1 MGKLPDKLRKALLNS
16 RGQMKATRVNRA
28 FDYAKE
34 NDMKITKKQ
43 IKDYIKEIEDFSEE
57 KVDFGKMN
65 KQFVFNYLGG
75 FFADIGFNRNATAG
89 IAVDGERQ
97 VDKRGKVINQGWL
110 KEFVVLV
117 HGNSGYARAYQINNK
132 TRAQVSVVVNSF
144 IQEME
149 RKFKYPVKR
158 IVTDNDQC
166 FKDQNIPYVNV
177 TAEIHENNDIDGEEI
192 YHKNH
197 RLFSRIDSFM
207 SHLRRYAWN
216 QYQKDRN
223 ARIALQKV
231 NEKKELYIPW
241 DTVNQF
247 IWEWNQHIIPVIRCS
262 REEMLKD
269 QDLEKAYICM
279 ALYANEGK
287 DKFVHERLANNMEV
301 RLTGENNVFG
311 NRQMK
316 AHNER
321 PGTYTI
327 TRTMNNQYVG
337 VNTQNPADVVYFHPN
352 EVNSIVHRGKYEEEM
367 NELAD
372 VEDPLNAPNN
382 WENQIIDFEDP
393 VHNNNKG
400 IEVWRDNNKQ
410 QRKEKKKQKAR
421 EYLEEEEDKDEQARI
436 LAYEAIMREFDRGL
450 FPDFR
455 PDQILKLK
463 EKMKNKLIELER
475 DGMFHIGISESRN
488 RKNKPLETRAKA
500 RMREHLIEQ
509 AKNDPILRQ
518 DVVVSKTEELAHLVK
533 KNKLRKRR

>member
-16 RGQMKATRVNRA
+16 RGQMKSTRINRA
-28 FDYAKE
+28 YEYAKE

-43 IKDYIKEIEDFSEE
+43 IKDYMKEIEDFTEE

-65 KQFVFNYLGG
+65 KQFVFNFIGG
-75 FFADIGFNRNATAG
+75 FFADIGFNRNKEAG
-89 IAVDGERQ
+89 IAVDGERK

-117 HGNSGYARAYQINNK
+117 HGNSGWARAYQINNRTK
-132 TRAQVSVVVNSF
+132 AQVSVVVKSF

-149 RKFKYPVKR
+149 SKFNYPVKR
-158 IVTDNDQC
+158 IVTDNDLC
-166 FKDQNIPYVNV
+166 FKDKDIPYVNV
-177 TAEIHENNDIDGEEI
+177 TAEIHENNDIDGTEI

-197 RLFSRIDSFM
+197 RLFSRIDTFM
-207 SHLRRYAWN
+207 SHLRSYAWN
-216 QYQKDRN
+216 QYQKDPN
-223 ARIALQKV
+223 ARIGLQKV
-231 NEKKELYIPW
+231 TERKELYIPW

-247 IWEWNQHIIPVIRCS
+247 IWEWNQHHIPNVRCS
-262 REEMLKD
+262 REEMMKD

-287 DKFVHERLANNMEV
+287 DKFIKDRLANNMEV

-327 TRTMNNQYVG
+327 TKTMTNQYVG
-337 VNTQNPADVVYFHPN
+337 VNTNNPADVVYFHPN
-352 EVNSIVHRGKYEEEM
+352 EVNSIVHRGKYQQEM
-367 NELAD
+367 DELAD
-372 VEDPLNAPNN
+372 VEDPLNNPRM
-382 WENQIIDFEDP
+382 WENQVTDFEDP
-393 VHNNNKG
+393 IHNNNKG
-400 IEVWRDNNKQ
+400 IEVWKDNNKQ
-410 QRKEKKKQKAR
+410 QRKEKKKKEAR
-421 EYLEEEEDKDEQARI
+421 KFLEEEDDKDQKAHE
-436 LAYEAIMREFDRGL
+436 LVVEAMMREFERGL
-450 FPDFR
+450 MPEFSPEKQLEF
-455 PDQILKLK
+455 KK
-463 EKMKNKLIELER
+463 KMKNKLLELER
-475 DGMFHIGISESRN
+475 DGMFHIAIGESRKL
-488 RKNKPLETRAKA
+488 RDKPLETRAKA

-518 DVVVSKTEELAHLVK
+518 DVITSKTEELAHLVK